1 MHTVLQYK
9 SILIIFILYSTLMLL
24 FNIRFH
30 LYPFFHPLE
39 VQAER
44 LLLLHYGLIMDFVF
58 QTLVGD
64 HVSLSLLIQVFS
76 SSSSGTTIG
85 NKKSPTM
92 IEGQTTQAREEL
104 LEDQE
109 ETSLSEVDSKSLASG
124 VFFFPDPSLNDD
136 HPCDLTSPDG
146 LYKDSLQKQEDDD
159 DDDTAST
166 FDMMDCDD
174 EYPISPCSSFRKVHS
189 PSPLLRRNVHFPE
202 QLVTH
207 IYTRPFTTP
216 EDKYY
221 LHYDE
226 HDFMDFKLQYR
237 ADMME
242 ASGQS
247 SRRRRSSLG
256 SSEPPLYYRKSGSQR
271 VSFQRDVVTSI
282 HPVMDL
288 SARKKIHHEL
298 FYTEQEMRQFLDDF
312 VLSLQQLGGSSG
324 GPPQAQGQEC

>member
-1 MHTVLQYK
+1 
-9 SILIIFILYSTLMLL
+9 MLL

-39 VQAER
+39 VQAQR

-64 HVSLSLLIQVFS
+64 HLSLSLLIQVFS
-76 SSSSGTTIG
+76 SSESSS
-85 NKKSPTM
+85 KK
-92 IEGQTTQAREEL
+92 IEDQAQAQDL
-104 LEDQE
+104 GEDQE
-109 ETSLSEVDSKSLASG
+109 ETSSSSEADSKSLASG
-124 VFFFPDPSLNDD
+124 IFFFPDPSLNDD
-136 HPCDLTSPDG
+136 DHPCDTSPNV
-146 LYKDSLQKQEDDD
+146 LYKDSVHKDDDDD

-189 PSPLLRRNVHFPE
+189 PIPPLERRNVHFPE

-207 IYTRPFTTP
+207 IFTRPFTTQ

-237 ADMME
+237 ADILG
-242 ASGQS
+242 ANGNRRQS
-247 SRRRRSSLG
+247 RRSSLG
-256 SSEPPLYYRKSGSQR
+256 SSEQPPMYYRKSGSQR
-271 VSFQRDVVTSI
+271 VSFKREVVASI

-288 SARKKIHHEL
+288 PARKKIQQDL

-312 VLSLQQLGGSSG
+312 VISLQQLGQGQQG
-324 GPPQAQGQEC
+324 QQQGQEC